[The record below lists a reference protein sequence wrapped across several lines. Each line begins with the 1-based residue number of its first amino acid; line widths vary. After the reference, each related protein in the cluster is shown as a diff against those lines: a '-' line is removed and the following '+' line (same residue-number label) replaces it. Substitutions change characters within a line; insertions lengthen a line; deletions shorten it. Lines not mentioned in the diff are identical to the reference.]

1 MPAGVPI
8 RVLAALN
15 KYDIYRKPNIGMWQ
29 VVRDLYLEQGY
40 EIDLSTSLFVG
51 DAAGRMGGGRGRVK
65 DHSDTDFKF
74 ALNAGIPFIT
84 PEVSLTRTRG
94 DDC

>member
-1 MPAGVPI
+1 
-8 RVLAALN
+8 
-15 KYDIYRKPNIGMWQ
+15 MWQ

-74 ALNAGIPFIT
+74 ALNVGIPFIT
-84 PEVSLTRTRG
+84 PEVRQDRMPQG
-94 DDC
+94 DC